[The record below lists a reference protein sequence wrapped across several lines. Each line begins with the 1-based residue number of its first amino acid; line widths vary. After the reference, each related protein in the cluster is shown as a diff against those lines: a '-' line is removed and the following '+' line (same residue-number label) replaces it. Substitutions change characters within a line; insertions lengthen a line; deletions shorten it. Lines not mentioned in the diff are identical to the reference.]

1 MGCIEHCV
9 DRQRRMDDLW
19 GVRDDDG
26 MSAAVHIVAAAV
38 AVAVAADNNT
48 LGIASAEAV
57 VVDNYCWL
65 RNQQQFASHQVH
77 A

>member
-9 DRQRRMDDLW
+9 DRQRRDDLW

-26 MSAAVHIVAAAV
+26 MSAVHIVAAAAGV

-48 LGIASAEAV
+48 LDIALVEAG
-57 VVDNYCWL
+57 VVDNYWL

>member
-9 DRQRRMDDLW
+9 DRLRRLDDLW

-26 MSAAVHIVAAAV
+26 MSAVHIVAAAG
-38 AVAVAADNNT
+38 VAVAADNNT
-48 LGIASAEAV
+48 LDIASVEAV
-57 VVDNYCWL
+57 VVDNYWL
-65 RNQQQFASHQVH
+65 PNRQQSASHQVH

>member
-1 MGCIEHCV
+1 
-9 DRQRRMDDLW
+9 MDDLW

-26 MSAAVHIVAAAV
+26 TLAGVHIVVAAGVV
-38 AVAVAADNNT
+38 AGVAADNNT
-48 LGIASAEAV
+48 LDIASAEAV

-65 RNQQQFASHQVH
+65 QNQQQFASHQVH